1 MRPVSDICNLLHS
14 TFVPRGGIFPR
25 PETHLTSLGAC
36 GEAEARLTW
45 LSARCLSSCLFSA
58 KFLSNKSAAGGSPAP
73 SENSCVVSTL
83 SKMMGCVGGKS
94 VMGNGRVLS
103 AGNSG
108 SSAGGRV
115 WIRVFGAAFVLLVA
129 GSVLLGMGAQRNPQ
143 KSLAQAS
150 ASSIPAAFGSVS
162 SGSSSFVSSSSKS
175 KPNAQALLSQL
186 PMIFEPN
193 QGQADSTVK
202 FLAHGAGYSLFF
214 DSTGAMLAMQ
224 TAHPA
229 SSEGGPGR
237 SVESLR
243 MTLAGVNVGEVIT
256 AGEPLPGK
264 SNYFIGNDPQKW
276 RTGIPQFAGVRYAN
290 VYPGIDLVFYGN
302 QGRLEYD
309 FKVAPGADPSQA
321 ELQFDGA
328 SKIKLSGGDLI
339 LAGNDNN
346 VRLQAPRVYQRI
358 GDREQPVEG
367 HFVLRASN
375 RVGFEIGAYDRSRE
389 LVIDPILVYSTYF
402 GGSGSETYPSI
413 AVNGD
418 GNIYLAGSTTSPNL
432 MPATPPVTPYQST
445 LKGTQNIFILD
456 LNPSTGILYLTYL
469 GGSGTDTN
477 VGLAVDAGGNAYV
490 AGTTTST
497 DFPTVGGYLS
507 APEAGSTGT
516 SHVFVS
522 KLSGLDSL
530 ATPPTLAY
538 STYLSGNGTDVA
550 SGMTIDSNADV
561 FVTGTTTST
570 DKGSPNDV
578 FPASYIPAPYQLTP
592 VSGSTIQFFVTKVNT
607 ASISTLSVPYS
618 TYFGGGS
625 PSNAIA
631 QGGGIA
637 VDTAGNIYFSG
648 TTNFFNSQETL
659 SGGNSGDFPILN
671 AYQPCLDS
679 PPPTEQLPPVT
690 CAAPTTTPY
699 PTDAFVAKLNPAAAQ
714 TGSSQLI
721 FSTYFGGSGEET
733 GPAITIDTGAAN
745 IYLTGSTNSAS
756 GTSPGEIVLP
766 ISVAPFQMCLDTP
779 VNPTPP
785 ATCTVAGGVGV
796 PTDAYV
802 ARLNNITGATG
813 SSTVVGLE
821 YFSYLGGTGNDSG
834 LAIAVD
840 PAQGALIT
848 GATSSTDFP
857 VSTAIGPIQSHL
869 ACAAAGC
876 SNAYFAHIFTST
888 QSGQNTIGSYVT
900 YFGGNGTDRGTS
912 ITIDPSLNTYFA
924 GDTTS
929 TNLETENPVQPT
941 LNGPQNAFA
950 VKLRTE
956 SNLCILNCPAP
967 VVSPPGGVV
976 GAGTAVTVTFTVT
989 NQGPDLATDITVT
1002 GQLFFTSAGD
1012 SSATF
1017 TSATAG
1023 SGTCS
1028 TPNSGIV
1035 SCVIPTLQS
1044 GSLATVVMVVTP
1056 NGIGTGS
1063 VQATVGNNNDTNTQ
1077 NTASA
1082 SFTATTFSASVA
1094 PASATVIAGGTAFYT
1109 VNVNASPGFGSNVS
1123 LTCSS
1128 LPVGAT
1134 CGFNPST
1141 LSFNGSNNQSSALS
1155 VTTTA
1160 RPPTTITSRKW
1171 HGPIYALWLM
1181 APGMALLGLGGSKRR
1196 RNRLLAFLAL
1206 SILFALVVLQPAC
1219 SHQKEQPVVS
1229 GTPAGTYPLTVTA
1242 TSGSNSVPIGFTLTV
1257 Q

>member
-1 MRPVSDICNLLHS
+1 
-14 TFVPRGGIFPR
+14 
-25 PETHLTSLGAC
+25 
-36 GEAEARLTW
+36 
-45 LSARCLSSCLFSA
+45 
-58 KFLSNKSAAGGSPAP
+58 
-73 SENSCVVSTL
+73 
-83 SKMMGCVGGKS
+83 MMGCVGGKS

-103 AGNSG
+103 AGSSG
-108 SSAGGRV
+108 KSAGGLV
-115 WIRVFGAAFVLLVA
+115 WIRAFGAAFVLLVA
-129 GSVLLGMGAQRNPQ
+129 GSVLLGMGSQRNAQ
-143 KSLAQAS
+143 KLLAQS
-150 ASSIPAAFGSVS
+150 PASSIPAAFGSVS
-162 SGSSSFVSSSSKS
+162 SGSSSFDRSLFVSSSPKS

-229 SSEGGPGR
+229 SSKGETGR

-243 MTLAGVNVGEVIT
+243 MTLSGANPATAIS

-328 SKIKLSGGDLI
+328 SKIELSGGDLI
-339 LAGNDNN
+339 LTGDDNN

-358 GDREQPVEG
+358 GDREQHVEG
-367 HFVLRASN
+367 RFVLRADN
-375 RVGFEIGAYDRSRE
+375 RVGFEIGAYDRTRE

-402 GGSGSETYPSI
+402 GGGTESSPSI

-418 GNIYLAGSTTSPNL
+418 GNIYLAGSTSSAL
-432 MPATPPVTPYQST
+432 PASPVTAYQST

-456 LNPSTGILYLTYL
+456 LNTSTGILYLTYL

-497 DFPTVGGYLS
+497 DFPTVGGYQS
-507 APEAGSTGT
+507 APQAGSTGT

-522 KLSGLDSL
+522 KLSGLDNL

-538 STYLSGNGTDVA
+538 STYLSGNGTDIA

-561 FVTGTTTST
+561 FVTGSTTST
-570 DKGSPNDV
+570 NPQPLSPSVV
-578 FPASYIPAPYQLTP
+578 FPASYLPTPYQQFP
-592 VSGSTIQFFVTKVNT
+592 SPGSSIQFFVTKVNT
-607 ASISTLSVPYS
+607 ASISTLSIPYS

-671 AYQPCLDS
+671 AYQPCLDT
-679 PPPTEQLPPVT
+679 PPPTTITYPVT
-690 CAAPTTTPY
+690 CTQPTTTPF

-714 TGSSQLI
+714 TSSAQLI
-721 FSTYFGGSGEET
+721 FSTYLGGTGNDT
-733 GPAITIDTGAAN
+733 GPAVTIDNGAAN
-745 IYLTGSTNSAS
+745 IYLTGSTSS
-756 GTSPGEIVLP
+756 SDFVLP
-766 ISVAPFQMCLDTP
+766 ISVSPFQMCLDTP
-779 VNPTPP
+779 VNPAAGTACP
-785 ATCTVAGGVGV
+785 AIAAPA

-802 ARLNNITGATG
+802 ARLTNITGATG
-813 SSTVVGLE
+813 SSTTVGLA
-821 YFSYLGGTGNDSG
+821 YFSYLGGSGNDSG

-848 GATSSTDFP
+848 GATSSIDFP
-857 VSTAIGPIQSHL
+857 VSAAIGPIQSHL
-869 ACAAAGC
+869 ACATAGC

-912 ITIDPSLNTYFA
+912 ITLDPSLNTYFA

-929 TNLETENPVQPT
+929 TNLETENAVQPA

-950 VKLRTE
+950 VKLRTT

-989 NQGPDLATDITVT
+989 NQGPDLATNITVL
-1002 GQLFFTSAGD
+1002 GQLFFTSAGG

-1028 TPNSGIV
+1028 TPTSGTV

-1056 NGIGTGS
+1056 NGVGTGS
-1063 VQATVGNNNDTNTQ
+1063 VQATVGNSNDTNAQ

-1082 SFTATTFSASVA
+1082 SFTATTFSSSIA

-1171 HGPIYALWLM
+1171 RGPIYALWLM

-1206 SILFALVVLQPAC
+1206 SVLFGLVVLQPAC

-1242 TSGSNSVPIGFTLTV
+1242 TSGSSTQSIGFTLTV

>member
-1 MRPVSDICNLLHS
+1 
-14 TFVPRGGIFPR
+14 
-25 PETHLTSLGAC
+25 
-36 GEAEARLTW
+36 
-45 LSARCLSSCLFSA
+45 
-58 KFLSNKSAAGGSPAP
+58 
-73 SENSCVVSTL
+73 
-83 SKMMGCVGGKS
+83 
-94 VMGNGRVLS
+94 MGNGRVLS

-108 SSAGGRV
+108 SAGRLLWV
-115 WIRVFGAAFVLLVA
+115 RAFGAALVLLVA
-129 GSVLLGMGAQRNPQ
+129 GSVLLGMGSQRNAQ
-143 KSLAQAS
+143 KSLAQAP

-175 KPNAQALLSQL
+175 KPNVQALLSQL

-202 FLAHGAGYSLFF
+202 FVAHGAGYSLLL
-214 DSTGAMLAMQ
+214 DARGAALIMRSE
-224 TAHPA
+224 HPA
-229 SSEGGPGR
+229 SKGQDTSST

-243 MTLAGVNVGEVIT
+243 MTLAGANPAATVVG
-256 AGEPLPGK
+256 GDPLPGK

-276 RTGIPQFAGVRYAN
+276 RTGIPQFAGVQYKN

-309 FKVAPGADPSQA
+309 FKIAPGADPSQA

-328 SKIKLSGGDLI
+328 SKVELSGGDLI
-339 LAGNDNN
+339 LTGDDNN
-346 VRLQAPRVYQRI
+346 VRLQAARISQRI

-367 HFVLRASN
+367 HFVLRAAN

-389 LVIDPILVYSTYF
+389 LVIDPILIYSTYF
-402 GGSGSETYPSI
+402 GGGTESSPSI

-418 GNIYLAGSTTSPNL
+418 GNIYLAGSTSSTLPSSPV
-432 MPATPPVTPYQST
+432 ASYQST
-445 LKGTQNIFILD
+445 LKGTQNVFIVD
-456 LNPSTGILYLTYL
+456 INPNLSPGTQVLYLTYL

-497 DFPTVGGYLS
+497 NFPTVGGYLS
-507 APEAGSTGT
+507 APEPGSTGT
-516 SHVFVS
+516 AHVFVS

-570 DKGSPNDV
+570 DKGSTTDV
-578 FPASYIPAPYQLTP
+578 FPASSLPAPYQLNP
-592 VSGSTIQFFVTKVNT
+592 AGGSTIQFFVTKVNT

-659 SGGNSGDFPILN
+659 SGGTSGDFPILN

-679 PPPTEQLPPVT
+679 PPPTTITYPVT
-690 CAAPTTTPY
+690 CTQPTTTPF

-714 TGSSQLI
+714 TASSQLI
-721 FSTYFGGSGEET
+721 FSTYFGGSGEDT

-756 GTSPGEIVLP
+756 GNSPGEFVLP

-779 VNPTPP
+779 VNPAAGTACPTIASP
-785 ATCTVAGGVGV
+785 A

-802 ARLNNITGATG
+802 ARLTNITGATG
-813 SSTVVGLE
+813 SSTTVGLA

-869 ACAAAGC
+869 ACATAGC

-912 ITIDPSLNTYFA
+912 ITLDPSLNTYFA

-929 TNLETENPVQPT
+929 TNLETENAVQPT
-941 LNGPQNAFA
+941 LVGTKNAFA

-1002 GQLFFTSAGD
+1002 GRLFFTSAGG
-1012 SSATF
+1012 SSALF
-1017 TSATAG
+1017 SSATAG

-1028 TPNSGIV
+1028 TPTSGIV

-1056 NGIGTGS
+1056 GGVGTGS

-1082 SFTATTFSASVA
+1082 SFTATTFSSSIS
-1094 PASATVIAGGTAFYT
+1094 PASATVTAGGTAFYS
-1109 VNVNASPGFGSNVS
+1109 VNVNASPGFGANVS

-1141 LSFNGSNNQSSALS
+1141 LIFNGSNNQSSALS

-1171 HGPIYALWLM
+1171 RGPIYALWLM

-1196 RNRLLAFLAL
+1196 RNRRLAFLAL
-1206 SILFALVVLQPAC
+1206 SVLFALVVLQPAC

-1229 GTPAGTYPLTVTA
+1229 GTPAGTYPLIVTA

>member
-1 MRPVSDICNLLHS
+1 
-14 TFVPRGGIFPR
+14 
-25 PETHLTSLGAC
+25 
-36 GEAEARLTW
+36 
-45 LSARCLSSCLFSA
+45 
-58 KFLSNKSAAGGSPAP
+58 
-73 SENSCVVSTL
+73 
-83 SKMMGCVGGKS
+83 
-94 VMGNGRVLS
+94 MGNGRALS
-103 AGNSG
+103 AGSPG
-108 SSAGGRV
+108 SSAGRLV
-115 WIRVFGAAFVLLVA
+115 WIRAFGAAFVLLMV
-129 GSVLLGMGAQRNPQ
+129 GSVLLGMGSQRNAQ
-143 KSLAQAS
+143 KSLAQVPAS
-150 ASSIPAAFGSVS
+150 FERSSIE
-162 SGSSSFVSSSSKS
+162 SSSPKS

-193 QGQADSTVK
+193 LGQADSTVK
-202 FLAHGAGYSLFF
+202 FVARGAGYSLLF
-214 DSTGAMLAMQ
+214 DSAGATLALQ
-224 TAHPA
+224 TVHPA
-229 SSEGGPGR
+229 SSKGEPGR

-243 MTLAGVNVGEVIT
+243 MTLAGANPAAAISG
-256 AGEPLPGK
+256 GQPLAGK

-309 FKVAPGADPSQA
+309 FKVAPNADPSQA

-328 SKIKLSGGDLI
+328 RKVELSGGDLI
-339 LAGNDNN
+339 LTGNDNN
-346 VRLQAPRVYQRI
+346 VRLQAPRIYQRI
-358 GDREQPVEG
+358 GDREQPVKG
-367 HFVLRASN
+367 RFVLRANN

-402 GGSGSETYPSI
+402 GGSGSESSPSI

-418 GNIYLAGSTTSPNL
+418 GNIYLAGSTTSGTL
-432 MPATPPVTPYQST
+432 TGTTSLPVTPNTYQSA
-445 LKGTQNIFILD
+445 LKGSQNVFILD
-456 LNPSTGILYLTYL
+456 LNPTTGILYCTYL
-469 GGSGTDTN
+469 GGSGMDTN

-497 DFPTVGGYLS
+497 DFPTVGGYQN
-507 APEAGSTGT
+507 APQTGSTGT

-522 KLSGLDSL
+522 KLSGLDNL

-538 STYLSGNGTDVA
+538 STYLSGNGNDVA

-561 FVTGTTTST
+561 FITGSTTST
-570 DKGSPNDV
+570 NPQPLSPDVV
-578 FPASYIPAPYQLTP
+578 FPASYLPTPYQQFP
-592 VSGSTIQFFVTKVNT
+592 SPGSTIQFFVTKVNT
-607 ASISTLSVPYS
+607 DSISTLSIPYS

-625 PSNAIA
+625 PANAIA

-671 AYQPCLDS
+671 AYQPCLDT
-679 PPPTEQLPPVT
+679 PPPTTITYPVT
-690 CAAPTTTPY
+690 CTQPTTTPF

-714 TGSSQLI
+714 TSSAQLI
-721 FSTYFGGSGEET
+721 FSTYLGGTGNDT
-733 GPAITIDTGAAN
+733 GPAVTIDNGAAN
-745 IYLTGSTNSAS
+745 IYLTGSTNS
-756 GTSPGEIVLP
+756 GDFVLP

-779 VNPTPP
+779 VNPAAGTACTAIASP
-785 ATCTVAGGVGV
+785 A

-802 ARLNNITGATG
+802 ARFTNITGATG
-813 SSTVVGLE
+813 SSTTTSLA

-857 VSTAIGPIQSHL
+857 VSSAIGPIQSHL
-869 ACAAAGC
+869 ACATAGC

-912 ITIDPSLNTYFA
+912 ITLDPSLNTYFA

-929 TNLETENPVQPT
+929 TNLETISPVQPT
-941 LNGPQNAFA
+941 LVGTQNAFA

-967 VVSPPGGVV
+967 VVAPPGGVV

-989 NQGPDLATDITVT
+989 NQGPDLATDITVL
-1002 GQLFFTSAGD
+1002 GQLFFTSAGG

-1028 TPNSGIV
+1028 TPTSGAV

-1056 NGIGTGS
+1056 NGVGTGS
-1063 VQATVGNNNDTNTQ
+1063 IQATVSNNNDTNTQ

-1082 SFTATTFSASVA
+1082 SFTATTFSSSIA
-1094 PASATVIAGGTAFYT
+1094 PASATVVAGGTAFYT

-1171 HGPIYALWLM
+1171 RGPIYALWLM

-1196 RNRLLAFLAL
+1196 RNRLLTFLAL
-1206 SILFALVVLQPAC
+1206 SVLFSLVVLQPAC
-1219 SHQKEQPVVS
+1219 SHQKQQPVVS

-1242 TSGSNSVPIGFTLTV
+1242 TSGSSTQNIGFTLTV

>member
-1 MRPVSDICNLLHS
+1 
-14 TFVPRGGIFPR
+14 
-25 PETHLTSLGAC
+25 
-36 GEAEARLTW
+36 
-45 LSARCLSSCLFSA
+45 
-58 KFLSNKSAAGGSPAP
+58 
-73 SENSCVVSTL
+73 
-83 SKMMGCVGGKS
+83 
-94 VMGNGRVLS
+94 MGNGRLLS

-108 SSAGGRV
+108 NSAGRLV
-115 WIRVFGAAFVLLVA
+115 WIRAFGAAFVLLVA
-129 GSVLLGMGAQRNPQ
+129 GSVLLGMGSQRKAQ
-143 KSLAQAS
+143 KSLAQALVS
-150 ASSIPAAFGSVS
+150 PIPAALSSVS
-162 SGSSSFVSSSSKS
+162 SGQASFAKASLKS

-193 QGQADSTVK
+193 LGQANLSQADSTVK
-202 FLAHGAGYSLFF
+202 FLAHGAGYSLLF

-224 TAHPA
+224 TVHPA
-229 SSEGGPGR
+229 SGKGEPGR

-243 MTLAGVNVGEVIT
+243 MTLARANPAAAIS

-328 SKIKLSGGDLI
+328 SKVKLSGGDLI
-339 LAGNDNN
+339 LTGSDNN
-346 VRLQAPRVYQRI
+346 VRMRAPRIYQRV
-358 GDREQPVEG
+358 GDREQSVKG
-367 HFVLRASN
+367 RFVLRAAN

-402 GGSGSETYPSI
+402 GGGTELSPSI

-418 GNIYLAGSTTSPNL
+418 GNIYLAGSTSSGI
-432 MPATPPVTPYQST
+432 PVTSNAYQPS
-445 LKGTQNIFILD
+445 LGGTGAQNVFLLD
-456 LNPSTGILYLTYL
+456 LNPNVSPGTAILYLTYL
-469 GGSGTDTN
+469 GGSGIDTN
-477 VGLAVDAGGNAYV
+477 VGLGVDAGGNAYV

-497 DFPTVGGYLS
+497 DFPTVAGYQS
-507 APEAGSTGT
+507 APQANSTGT

-522 KLSGLDSL
+522 KISGLENL

-570 DKGSPNDV
+570 NPQPLSPSVV
-578 FPASYIPAPYQLTP
+578 FPASYLPTPFQQFPAP
-592 VSGSTIQFFVTKVNT
+592 GSTIQFFVTKVNT
-607 ASISTLSVPYS
+607 DNISSASIPYS

-625 PSNAIA
+625 PSNPIA

-637 VDTAGNIYFSG
+637 VDTTGNIYFSG
-648 TTNFFNSQETL
+648 TTNFYNSQESL
-659 SGGNSGDFPILN
+659 SGTGGANTDFPILN
-671 AYQPCLDS
+671 AYQPCLDT
-679 PPPTEQLPPVT
+679 PPPLTIPVYPVICT
-690 CAAPTTTPY
+690 QPTTTPF

-714 TGSSQLI
+714 TASSQLI
-721 FSTYFGGSGEET
+721 FSSYLGGSGEDT
-733 GPAITIDTGAAN
+733 GPAITIDNGAAN
-745 IYLTGSTNSAS
+745 IYLTGSTNSS
-756 GTSPGEIVLP
+756 DFDLP
-766 ISVAPFQMCLDTP
+766 VSIAPFQTCLDTP
-779 VNPTPP
+779 VNPTAGTACPTIASP
-785 ATCTVAGGVGV
+785 AS
-796 PTDAYV
+796 TDAYV
-802 ARLNNITGATG
+802 ARLTNITGATG
-813 SSTVVGLE
+813 SSTIVSLA
-821 YFSYLGGTGNDSG
+821 YFSYLGGTGNDAG

-840 PAQGALIT
+840 PAQGALLT
-848 GATSSTDFP
+848 GTTGSVDFP
-857 VSTAIGPIQSHL
+857 VSTTIGPIQSHL
-869 ACAAAGC
+869 ACATAGC
-876 SNAYFAHIFTST
+876 TNAYFAHIYTLT
-888 QSGQNTIGSYVT
+888 QSGQNAIGSYVT

-912 ITIDPSLNTYFA
+912 ITLDPSLNTYFA

-929 TNLETENPVQPT
+929 TNLETENAVQPT
-941 LNGPQNAFA
+941 LVGTKNAFA

-967 VVSPPGGVV
+967 VVAPPGGVV

-989 NQGPDLATDITVT
+989 NQGPDLATDITVL
-1002 GQLFFTSAGD
+1002 GQLFFTSAGG

-1017 TSATAG
+1017 STATAG

-1028 TPNSGIV
+1028 TPSQNTV

-1044 GSLATVVMVVTP
+1044 GSNATVVMVVTP
-1056 NGIGTGS
+1056 NGIGTGLL
-1063 VQATVGNNNDTNTQ
+1063 QATVQNSNNINTQ
-1077 NTASA
+1077 NTATA
-1082 SFTATTFSASVA
+1082 SFTATNFSAGIL
-1094 PASATVIAGGTAFYT
+1094 PPSATVVAGATAFYS
-1109 VNVNASPGFGSNVS
+1109 VNVNASPGFAANVS

-1141 LSFNGSNNQSSALS
+1141 LNFNGANNQSSALS

-1160 RPPTTITSRKW
+1160 RPPITITSRKW
-1171 HGPIYALWLM
+1171 RGPIYALWLLV
-1181 APGMALLGLGGSKRR
+1181 PGMALLGLGGSKRR

-1206 SILFALVVLQPAC
+1206 SVLFALVVLQPAC

-1242 TSGSNSVPIGFTLTV
+1242 TSGSYTQSIGFTLTV